1 LVENGSGMRSAEAK
15 MGVMAEPASKYARF
29 EFERRFLL
37 DGVPDEIK
45 GDHGWRVTDRYI
57 KKTALRL
64 RRMESLD
71 GAETVFKLGQK
82 HVPSP
87 PNFGLMTITN
97 IYLSPKEYAV
107 LAQLEAFELRKRR
120 HPIEHAGNT
129 FGVDVFAVSLEGLV
143 LAEVGFD
150 TQTEMEESLALP
162 PWAIREVSGDERFT
176 GGALAGLTAD
186 GAAELLRTIGASER

>member
-1 LVENGSGMRSAEAK
+1 
-15 MGVMAEPASKYARF
+15 MAEPAGKYARF

-37 DGVPDEIK
+37 DRAPDEIK
-45 GDHGWRVTDRYI
+45 GDRGWRITDRYI
-57 KKTALRL
+57 KKTTLRL

-82 HVPSP
+82 HVLSP

-97 IYLSPKEYAV
+97 IYLSANEYAV
-107 LAQLEAFELRKRR
+107 LAQLDAFELRKHRY
-120 HPIEHAGNT
+120 PIEHAHNT
-129 FGVDVFAVSLEGLV
+129 FGIDVFAANLEGLV

-150 TQTEMEESLALP
+150 TRTEMEESLALP
-162 PWAIREVSGDERFT
+162 PRAIREVSGDVRYT

-186 GAAELLRTIGASER
+186 GAAELLRTIGASDRGDGPGVST